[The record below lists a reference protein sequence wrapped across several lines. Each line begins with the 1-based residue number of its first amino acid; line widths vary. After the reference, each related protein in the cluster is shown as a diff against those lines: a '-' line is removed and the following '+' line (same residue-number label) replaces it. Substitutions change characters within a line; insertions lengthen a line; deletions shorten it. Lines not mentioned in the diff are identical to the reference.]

1 VNITSYRSQ
10 FDLHFLAP
18 PLDVFRLAKEMLR
31 EKGHSVLHSLDEK
44 QFLEDFKKKPSHLV
58 IVDIQQLNTYFED
71 FIAECLEKAPNT
83 HFIGIGINSYR
94 RSLREYREHGL
105 LDFVEMNDALV
116 SQLDW
121 VVDNSLERVI
131 LKIQNQ
137 NLLDEKHEAELK
149 QAHLQS
155 EIDNRIQNEARL
167 KLKLTEDEDF
177 GNLVLSYEAAKTRED
192 VLQTFFHSLRDFYD
206 DGAKILFFKYLQPIN
221 LLVATHC
228 SGIPLDQIKGAG
240 VKLSQEESRD
250 PRSFLLKPQGF
261 TSLSILLR
269 DVFAVSEYHCKAL
282 VVREE
287 IDGVFIFFGED
298 LAAFNSIRF
307 NNKLSVFKVAY
318 ERFVFLKRLIELEV
332 EDTLETVYNLDDFQE
347 TLSEQ
352 VDQVQRLRSSVSLLR
367 ISIDNVQAH
376 EEKSGPT
383 AVDSLI
389 RYLVV
394 MMKKITK
401 VTDILHRT
409 APNEFCLILPH
420 MKAQE
425 ATALGEKI
433 RRLVEKSEFS
443 ALADKP
449 TVSIGLSVYPQLAKN
464 SEQLLKGTLQALNT
478 VMNRGG
484 NKVGVVRLAQHGK
497 THTSS
502 NSPQSIIL

>member
-1 VNITSYRSQ
+1 
-10 FDLHFLAP
+10 
-18 PLDVFRLAKEMLR
+18 MLR

-105 LDFVEMNDALV
+105 LDFIEMNDALV

-121 VVDNSLERVI
+121 AIDNALERVI

-137 NLLDEKHEAELK
+137 NLLNEKRDVELR

-155 EIDNRIQNEARL
+155 EIDNRIENEARL
-167 KLKLTEDEDF
+167 KVKLTADEDY
-177 GNLVLSYEAAKTRED
+177 GNLFLAYESAKSRED
-192 VLQTFFHSLRDFYD
+192 VLQNFFQSLQDFYD

-228 SGIPLDQIKGAG
+228 SGIPLEQIKGAG
-240 VKLSQEESRD
+240 VKLSQEEARD
-250 PRSFLLKPQGF
+250 PKSFLLKPQGF

-287 IDGVFIFFGED
+287 IDGVFVFFGEE
-298 LAAFNSIRF
+298 LAIFNSIRF

-318 ERFVFLKRLIELEV
+318 ERFVYLKRLIELEV
-332 EDTLETVYNLDDFQE
+332 EDTLEIIYGFDEFQE

-352 VDQVQRLRSSVSLLR
+352 IDQVQRLRSSLGLLR
-367 ISIDNVQAH
+367 VSIDSFQQH

-394 MMKKITK
+394 MIKKITK
-401 VTDILHRT
+401 VSDILHRT

-420 MKAQE
+420 MKVQE
-425 ATALGEKI
+425 ATVLGEKI

-443 ALADKP
+443 ALASKP
-449 TVSIGLSVYPQLAKN
+449 TVSIGLSAYPHMAKS
-464 SEQLLKGTLQALNT
+464 SEQLLKGSLQALST

-497 THTSS
+497 THTGS
-502 NSPQSIIL
+502 NSTPSINQ

>member
-1 VNITSYRSQ
+1 
-10 FDLHFLAP
+10 
-18 PLDVFRLAKEMLR
+18 
-31 EKGHSVLHSLDEK
+31 
-44 QFLEDFKKKPSHLV
+44 
-58 IVDIQQLNTYFED
+58 
-71 FIAECLEKAPNT
+71 
-83 HFIGIGINSYR
+83 
-94 RSLREYREHGL
+94 
-105 LDFVEMNDALV
+105 MNDALV

-121 VVDNSLERVI
+121 AVDNALERVI

-137 NLLDEKHEAELK
+137 NLLNEKQDAELK

-177 GNLVLSYEAAKTRED
+177 GNLVLSYEGAKNRED

-206 DGAKILFFKYLQPIN
+206 EGAKILFFKYLQPIN

-240 VKLSQEESRD
+240 VKLSQEEARN
-250 PRSFLLKPQGF
+250 PRNFLLKPQGF
-261 TSLSILLR
+261 NSLSILLR
-269 DVFAVSEYHCKAL
+269 DVFGVSEYHCKAL
-282 VVREE
+282 VVRED

-318 ERFVFLKRLIELEV
+318 ERFTFLKKLIELEV
-332 EDTLETVYNLDDFQE
+332 EDTLGVIYGLDELQE
-347 TLSEQ
+347 SLAEQ
-352 VDQVQRLRSSVSLLR
+352 VDQIQRLRSSISLMR
-367 ISIDNVQAH
+367 VSIDIFQHH
-376 EEKSGPT
+376 EEKNGPT

-394 MMKKITK
+394 MIKKLVK
-401 VTDILHRT
+401 VTDILYRT

-425 ATALGEKI
+425 ATILGEKI
-433 RRLVEKSEFS
+433 RRLIEKSDFS
-443 ALADKP
+443 ALTDKP
-449 TVSIGLSVYPQLAKN
+449 TVSIGLSVYPQLAK
-464 SEQLLKGTLQALNT
+464 SADQLLKGSLQALNT

-484 NKVGVVRLAQHGK
+484 NKVGVVRLVQNGK
-497 THTSS
+497 THASG
-502 NSPQSIIL
+502 NSTQSFN